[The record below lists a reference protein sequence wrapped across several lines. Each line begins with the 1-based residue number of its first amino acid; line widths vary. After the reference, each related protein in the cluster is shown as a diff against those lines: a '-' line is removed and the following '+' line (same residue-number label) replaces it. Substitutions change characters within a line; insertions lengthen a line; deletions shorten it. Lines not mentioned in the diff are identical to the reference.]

1 MKSVVLSLSTILTP
15 SWDRKIK
22 APKLS
27 AVFSNQELQEMFHDV
42 KGA

>member
-22 APKLS
+22 ASTLS

-42 KGA
+42 KGV